1 MKIPRWRKYGS
12 ADPFTDL
19 LFNALMG
26 ITFLFLI
33 SVIFINPI
41 AKTGDVKLKAE
52 YIISISWEDF
62 NPDDID
68 LWVESPKG
76 QVVWFRNP
84 EAGLLHL
91 DRDDRGL
98 LNDTIT
104 VNGTEIENPLNQ
116 EIVTLRGIE
125 PGPYVVNI
133 HYYATESQQPVAVQ
147 VQLERVNPKL
157 QVMYYKEITLD
168 QVGQEKT
175 ALRFTL
181 TEQGSVININNLPKK
196 IVTSRSQAG

>member
-1 MKIPRWRKYGS
+1 MKTPRWRKYGS

-52 YIISISWEDF
+52 YIISISWKDF

-76 QVVWFRNP
+76 QIVWFRNP

-98 LNDTIT
+98 LNDTIL
-104 VNGTEIENPLNQ
+104 VNGNEIENPLNQ

-133 HYYATESQQPVAVQ
+133 HYYATETEQPVDVQ

-181 TEQGSVININNLPKK
+181 TEQGNVININNLPKK